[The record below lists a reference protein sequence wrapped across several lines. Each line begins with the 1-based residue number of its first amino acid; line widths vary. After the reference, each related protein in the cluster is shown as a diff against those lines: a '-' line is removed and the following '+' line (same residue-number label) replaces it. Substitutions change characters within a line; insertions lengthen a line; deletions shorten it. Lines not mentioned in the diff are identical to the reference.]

1 MSGAFLHTPYG
12 DVHFRKLGSGERLLI
27 ALHGFG
33 VDSSVF
39 QCLEPPLRGIFTL
52 YAIDLPFHGQ
62 TRWAGKDFSPEQ
74 LEVVINAILQQ
85 EGRQRFEALGHSL
98 GGRLWLCLLGR
109 MEGRL
114 DALYLL
120 APDGLQTRWM
130 GLAERMPLLLRRL
143 AGQLATRPARG
154 LALARGLQQRGLIDG
169 FVIRYLVHHLGD
181 NHRRNRLLYT
191 WYALSNFPLNAAKAR
206 KYLYEFQ
213 APTLVLLGKQDQL
226 IPARAL
232 LASLK
237 GINHVHIR
245 EVDANH
251 QNICQLVAPFLVEG
265 LF

>member
-1 MSGAFLHTPYG
+1 MPSAFLHTPYG
-12 DVHFRKLGSGERLLI
+12 DVHFRKLGSGQRLLI
-27 ALHGFG
+27 AFHGFG

-39 QCLEPPLRGIFTL
+39 QCLEPPLQGIFTI

-74 LEVVINAILQQ
+74 LEVVIQAILQQ
-85 EGRQRFEALGHSL
+85 EGKQRFEALGHSL

-109 MEGRL
+109 LAGRL

-143 AGQLATRPARG
+143 AGQLATRPDRG
-154 LALARGLQQRGLIDG
+154 LALARGLQQRGLIDE

-191 WYALSNFPLNAAKAR
+191 WYALSNFPLNAVKAR
-206 KYLYEFQ
+206 KYLSASQ
-213 APTLVLLGKQDQL
+213 AATLVLLGKRDQV
-226 IPARAL
+226 IPAVALRAVL
-232 LASLK
+232 EGMK
-237 GINHVHIR
+237 HVRIR

-251 QNICQLVAPFLVEG
+251 QTICQLVAPFLVEG
-265 LF
+265 LS